1 MFIGTT
7 QQGSALT
14 EALPGYRAMVPAV
27 HAVDAAE
34 AIARCPILDP
44 AVIVGGIVEP
54 DARDIDVH
62 VLHLGFQRGVRERGG
77 RIITSSGVSALSRKG
92 DEWVI
97 ESPTGSERFDVVMN
111 AAGAWCDTV
120 GRMAGSQLIG
130 LVPKRR
136 TAFTFA
142 PPADTAHDTWPM
154 VIDIEEQFYFRPE
167 GPQVLASPCDETPM
181 EPHDVRHEEIDV
193 ALGISKI
200 EAVTTIN
207 IRSVVHAW
215 AGLRSFVT
223 DHRPVNGWD
232 PDLDGFYWLAG
243 QGGFGIKTSPAMA
256 RFAAAMILHGGPP
269 ADLIA
274 TGVTPGSDRRRQIA
288 LRLHDLVTL
297 RPHRP
302 DTVQDRDHGAR
313 TSTGTPDRGSCSV
326 LGARAGIRRR
336 SGVPLP
342 PGTPVCWCG
351 RPCPG
356 ADRSLV
362 CATRKCHRCRGPG
375 ERRRGRGVGAVGH
388 MGHVWPRRGADRG
401 IGTPRVHP
409 EPVHPSRMVARRSA
423 TPPGG
428 AASLPGCDRCRP
440 SLARPR
446 HRYPNH
452 SGRTRRLRRTRHRG
466 IHRGPRPGG
475 GAVPGEVRLLG
486 RRRGTP
492 RGRRPE
498 HLVALATAATL
509 SPIVSALPAF
519 ITLRDNGCSRAT
531 AIQEDAMAK
540 WSDIDP
546 AELHPESLMMT
557 YGFRPEWSEGAASPP
572 IFQTSTFV
580 FASAAEGARCFEIAY
595 GMSERRPEEH
605 PSLIYSRINNPNLEI
620 AEERLALWDGAEA
633 AALFVSGM
641 AAITT
646 TLWAHLRPGD
656 VVAASSPVYGGTHH
670 FIETVLPQYGIAV
683 VRFDHD
689 ATAEDIAN
697 LIAASGHR
705 LGMVYVETPANP
717 TNDLIDLQMC
727 AAVAARFSTPDHKV
741 PLAVDNTFLGPVFP
755 ASP

>member
-1 MFIGTT
+1 MTRIAVIGGGIAGTSAAYELSAGADVVVFEQESTCGYHSTGRSAALFTECYGDPIVRRLAMASRAFLEQPPTGFTDDPILHPRPVMFIGTT

-274 TGVTPGSDRRRQIA
+274 TGVTREA
-288 LRLHDLVTL
+288 
-297 RPHRP
+297 
-302 DTVQDRDHGAR
+302 
-313 TSTGTPDRGSCSV
+313 
-326 LGARAGIRRR
+326 
-336 SGVPLP
+336 
-342 PGTPVCWCG
+342 
-351 RPCPG
+351 
-356 ADRSLV
+356 
-362 CATRKCHRCRGPG
+362 
-375 ERRRGRGVGAVGH
+375 
-388 MGHVWPRRGADRG
+388 
-401 IGTPRVHP
+401 IG
-409 EPVHPSRMVARRSA
+409 VAR
-423 TPPGG
+423 
-428 AASLPGCDRCRP
+428 
-440 SLARPR
+440 
-446 HRYPNH
+446 
-452 SGRTRRLRRTRHRG
+452 LR
-466 IHRGPRPGG
+466 
-475 GAVPGEVRLLG
+475 
-486 RRRGTP
+486 
-492 RGRRPE
+492 
-498 HLVALATAATL
+498 
-509 SPIVSALPAF
+509 
-519 ITLRDNGCSRAT
+519 
-531 AIQEDAMAK
+531 
-540 WSDIDP
+540 
-546 AELHPESLMMT
+546 
-557 YGFRPEWSEGAASPP
+557 
-572 IFQTSTFV
+572 
-580 FASAAEGARCFEIAY
+580 
-595 GMSERRPEEH
+595 
-605 PSLIYSRINNPNLEI
+605 
-620 AEERLALWDGAEA
+620 
-633 AALFVSGM
+633 
-641 AAITT
+641 
-646 TLWAHLRPGD
+646 
-656 VVAASSPVYGGTHH
+656 
-670 FIETVLPQYGIAV
+670 
-683 VRFDHD
+683 
-689 ATAEDIAN
+689 
-697 LIAASGHR
+697 
-705 LGMVYVETPANP
+705 
-717 TNDLIDLQMC
+717 
-727 AAVAARFSTPDHKV
+727 
-741 PLAVDNTFLGPVFP
+741 
-755 ASP
+755 